1 MNDAPE
7 GLPAR
12 AAALDLLHA
21 ALSRRAGLDD
31 ALMRPPFSVLPPRER
46 GHARALT
53 MAALRRLGPIDRLLD
68 KKLLKPP
75 PDAVRNILRL
85 GAAELFWM
93 QAPDFAVVSTSVDLA
108 ASRKETRPFKGLVN
122 AILRALAREG
132 APEVQPQSL
141 CPDWLYARWAA
152 AWGKEDAQ
160 KIAALIAEEP
170 STDLSFKTPPP
181 PELA

>member
-1 MNDAPE
+1 MSTE

-31 ALMRPPFSVLPPRER
+31 ALVRPPFSALPPRER
-46 GHARALT
+46 GHARALV

-68 KKLLKPP
+68 AKLQKPP

-93 QAPDFAVVSTSVDLA
+93 QAPDFAVVSTSVHLA
-108 ASRKETRPFKGLVN
+108 PKSKHTRPFKARVN
-122 AILRALAREG
+122 AVLRGLAGDG
-132 APEVQPQSL
+132 APETPPQSL
-141 CPDWLYARWAA
+141 CPDWLYARWKA
-152 AWGKEDAQ
+152 AWSADGA
-160 KIAALIAEEP
+160 
-170 STDLSFKTPPP
+170 
-181 PELA
+181 